1 MVVAFQKIDKRYSK
15 TERTEKML
23 RLMKRKYDLKQTRL
37 EQQVKVKEF
46 RKLIYKLSIKINELE
61 GQLDTYLLEMMEQQ
75 DE

>member
-1 MVVAFQKIDKRYSK
+1 MAFQKIDKRYSK